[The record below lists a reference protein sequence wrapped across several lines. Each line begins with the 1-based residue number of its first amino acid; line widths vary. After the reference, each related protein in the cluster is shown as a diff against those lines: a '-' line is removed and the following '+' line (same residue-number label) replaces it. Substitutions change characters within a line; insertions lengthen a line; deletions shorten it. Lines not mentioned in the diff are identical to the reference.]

1 MTRSQR
7 QNTSTMDKIQNN
19 SAQLIPNLRHIRI
32 FGLLAEGRT
41 LTAAAEEIGLSQP
54 AVTQG
59 LSNLE
64 KYFGTDLC
72 IRQRTG
78 TFLTDSGEIL
88 KKRVKRVFEHLMEAI
103 AELPGLDRRERA
115 RIERSITSSQL
126 QALVAITEYSSF
138 SAGARATGIAVPTI
152 HRAARDLER
161 IVGQT
166 FFEQTSFGIKPT
178 RTAARFAQKIQ
189 LAFSELEQARSE
201 IAALHGTG
209 TGNITV
215 GAMPLA
221 RSHLAPQAISIF
233 CRENKGHRVAIVEG
247 PFETLLH
254 DLKRGAIDFLI
265 GAARRDLAS
274 QGVIQSHL
282 FNDPLSILM
291 RPGHPL
297 ADVERLTVDRLKE
310 FPWVAPR
317 ADSPLRRHFDLMF
330 EEKGLTP
337 PEDIVE
343 CNSLSASRVLLM
355 NDDRLMLLSD
365 AQARYEL
372 RTGLLLSRHLANR
385 EETERPIML
394 FTRRDWHPTFAQQ
407 RLVDIIKRLALE
419 EPQKEMRPPGGSTRG
434 PQSA

>member
-1 MTRSQR
+1 MKNKTDQ
-7 QNTSTMDKIQNN
+7 T
-19 SAQLIPNLRHIRI
+19 IPNLRHIRA
-32 FGLLAEGRT
+32 FSLLAEGKT
-41 LTAAAEEIGLSQP
+41 LTATAGEIGLSQP

-64 KYFGTDLC
+64 QYFGADLC

-78 TFLTDSGEIL
+78 TFLTDCGELL
-88 KKRVKRVFEHLMEAI
+88 KKRVVRFFEHFSEAI
-103 AELPGLDRRERA
+103 GELPGLDRRERA
-115 RIERSITSSQL
+115 RVERNITTSQL
-126 QALVAITEYSSF
+126 QALIAITEYSSF

-161 IVGQT
+161 IIGQS
-166 FFEQTSFGIKPT
+166 FFEQTSFGVRPT
-178 RTAARFAQKIQ
+178 RTAARFAHKVE
-189 LAFSELEQARSE
+189 LAFSELEQAKSE
-201 IAALHGTG
+201 IAAFQGTG
-209 TGNITV
+209 SGRITV

-221 RSHLAPQAISIF
+221 RSHLAPQAISRF
-233 CRENKGHRVAIVEG
+233 CRENKGYLVSIVEG

-265 GAARRDLAS
+265 GAARQDLSS
-274 QGVIQSHL
+274 QGVTQSHL
-282 FNDPLSILM
+282 FDDPLSLLM

-297 ADVERLTVDRLKE
+297 AEVSDLSIEQLRHY
-310 FPWVAPR
+310 PWVAPR
-317 ADSPLRRHFDLMF
+317 ADSPLRRHFDHMF
-330 EEKGLTP
+330 EEAGLSP

-372 RTGLLLSRHLANR
+372 GTGLLLSRHLANR

-394 FTRRDWHPTFAQQ
+394 FARKDWHPTFAQQ
-407 RLVDIIKRLALE
+407 KLVDIIQRLALE
-419 EPQKEMRPPGGSTRG
+419 EPQKEMRFQGRYPENRNR
-434 PQSA
+434 